1 MKRALCFVIF
11 SLCTAAAW
19 AADADQVLTANGLPM
34 LPVGT
39 KFAMLEQDLR
49 EKLPDVY
56 QSSPD
61 CVTLYTKKTDAMG
74 VSFMLEGGHL
84 ARVNLDYTEN
94 GPSRI
99 KTDKGIGLGATEDD
113 VKQAYGAALVV
124 KPNRYD
130 PTWHYLV
137 VDDPDHLH
145 AIVFVTDGKKVTSIH
160 AGEYPSVGYTEGCR

>member
-1 MKRALCFVIF
+1 MKRALFFVILSF
-11 SLCTAAAW
+11 CTAAAS
-19 AADADQVLTANGLPM
+19 AADTDLVLTATGLPF

-39 KFAMLEQDLR
+39 KFSMLEQVLR
-49 EKLPDVY
+49 EKLPDIY
-56 QSSPD
+56 QESRD
-61 CVTLYTKKTDAMG
+61 CVTMSTQHTDSMG

-84 ARVNLDYTEN
+84 SRVNLDYTAK
-94 GPSRI
+94 GPSPI
-99 KTDKGIGLGATEDD
+99 KTDKGVGLGSTEDD

-145 AIVFVTDGKKVTSIH
+145 AIVFETNGKKVTSIH